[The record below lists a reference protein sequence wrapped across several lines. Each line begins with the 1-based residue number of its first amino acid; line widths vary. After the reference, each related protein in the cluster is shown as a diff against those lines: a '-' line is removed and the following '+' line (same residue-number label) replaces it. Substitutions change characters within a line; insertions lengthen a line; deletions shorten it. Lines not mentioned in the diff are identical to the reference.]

1 MTEAE
6 AVARTVVEAMK
17 PLVEMLEIAEKA
29 AQNAVDEAILPAMSE
44 SRGVSKAYEGF
55 LNTAC
60 QPFLNGS
67 ELQSQIEIEVSKI
80 KGVMAFAA
88 EWNRAQSK
96 RNGRE

>member
-17 PLVEMLEIAEKA
+17 PLVKMLEIAEKA
-29 AQNAVDEAILPAMSE
+29 AQNAVDEAILPAMNDSSE
-44 SRGVSKAYEGF
+44 ISKAYEGF

-67 ELQSQIEIEVSKI
+67 ELQSRIELDLSRI

-88 EWNRAQSK
+88 E
-96 RNGRE
+96 